1 MHGRLLNIM
10 AGRKEDSEGLVV
22 ECNAS
27 ALKGH
32 TSFSL
37 TMQWPELLCWSHCAY
52 REHRKRKVWI
62 GLVNSIKT
70 SLKDLRFWGCMAPC
84 QQGFLGHQTK
94 GPVEILFFFF
104 ASFLL
109 RLVYES
115 IKVYGVSR
123 FFLSH
128 IYFFS
133 KILIRNKNHLL
144 MGDCSEIWSSRK
156 RRGME
161 IVFYSLSSCF

>member
-1 MHGRLLNIM
+1 MHGSLLNIM
-10 AGRKEDSEGLVV
+10 AEEKRTPEGLVV

-32 TSFSL
+32 SSFSL
-37 TMQWPELLCWSHCAY
+37 TMQWPELVCWSHCAY
-52 REHRKRKVWI
+52 CGHRKRKVWT

-70 SLKDLRFWGCMAPC
+70 SLKDLCFWGCMAPC

-94 GPVEILFFFF
+94 GLVEILFFF

-128 IYFFS
+128 IYFFF
-133 KILIRNKNHLL
+133 KVQPVYQK
-144 MGDCSEIWSSRK
+144 
-156 RRGME
+156 
-161 IVFYSLSSCF
+161 